1 MTPAGDIASR
11 MKKLRKQMA
20 LMKLD
25 ALLVPSA
32 DAFQSEYVP
41 ASDRRLAWI
50 SGFTGSMGQAVILK
64 NKAFLFVDGRYT
76 LQAAKEGDPAL
87 YEIVPTS
94 AQSLND
100 WLASRLK
107 PGQSLGADPWLV
119 SADGALGLEKSC
131 AKANALLRWLEVN
144 PIDGLWTD
152 RPAPP
157 ASAAEAQPLAHAGES
172 SKDKRARVAALLAR
186 EQSDRLL
193 ICAPDTLCW
202 LLNIRGRDIPY
213 APLLRA
219 FAILDRLGG
228 VDLFLD
234 HRRLDFFLDRD
245 VRLHPPNSLLAHL
258 KELGQACKCV
268 HLDPKQTPL
277 LLYDALKFS
286 GARITEGADPC
297 LRLKACKN
305 KTEIEGARAAHWRDG
320 RALIRTLHGLKAGM
334 RESAAAELADHW
346 RAREELAQGPSFAT
360 IAAAGANGAIVHYRA
375 RKGRDALLKAGQPF
389 LLDSGGQ
396 YLDGTTDVTRTV
408 FIGPGSPS
416 PDMKRMFTLVLKGH
430 IALASAVFPRGTTG
444 LQLDALARQFLWQAG
459 LDYDHGT
466 GHGVGSYLSVHEGPG
481 RIAKSGPGAALEE
494 GMILSIEPGYYRPG
508 AFGIRIESLGLVVPA
523 AKAKGGE
530 REMLR
535 FEILTKAPIDLR
547 LIAPRLL
554 AKPERD
560 WLNAYHLGIRK
571 AFSGRLER
579 KTQAWLERQ
588 TRPL

>member
-1 MTPAGDIASR
+1 MASAGDIATR
-11 MKKLRKQMA
+11 MKKLRRQMA
-20 LMKLD
+20 LAKLD

-50 SGFTGSMGQAVILK
+50 SGFTGSMGSAVVLK

-76 LQAAKEGDPAL
+76 LQAAKECDPAL
-87 YEIVPTS
+87 YEIVPT
-94 AQSLND
+94 ADQSLTG
-100 WLASRLK
+100 WLSDRLK
-107 PGQSLGADPWLV
+107 PGQCLGADPWLV
-119 SADGALGLEKSC
+119 SAEGARSLEKSC

-144 PIDGLWTD
+144 PIDGLWAD

-157 ASAAEAQPLAHAGES
+157 ASPVEAQPLTHAGET
-172 SKDKRARVAALLAR
+172 SKDKRARASACLAR

-219 FAILDRLGG
+219 FALLDRKGG
-228 VDLFLD
+228 IDLFLD
-234 HRRLDFFLDRD
+234 HHRLDFFLDRD
-245 VRLHPPNSLLAHL
+245 VRLHAPNTLLTHL
-258 KELGQACKCV
+258 NELGQACKCV

-297 LRLKACKN
+297 LKLKACKN
-305 KTEIEGARAAHWRDG
+305 QTEIKGARSAHWRDG
-320 RALIRTLHGLKAGM
+320 RALIRTLCSLKAGM
-334 RESAAAELADHW
+334 RESAVADLADSR
-346 RAREELAQGPSFAT
+346 RAQEELARGPSFAT

-375 RKGRDALLKAGQPF
+375 GKGRDALLKAGKLL

-408 FIGPGSPS
+408 FIGPGSPG
-416 PDMKRMFTLVLKGH
+416 PDVKRMFTLVLKGH

-523 AKAKGGE
+523 AKTKGGE

-547 LIAPRLL
+547 LIAPGLL
-554 AKPERD
+554 TKPERD

-571 AFSGRLER
+571 AFSGRIE
-579 KTQAWLERQ
+579 KKAQVWLERW